1 MTRKEAY
8 ELIKKMNLQEVVKNV
23 YGVNYTNVSTDN
35 LIKIIDKS
43 IVQSKLNDANIEE
56 EWEIEFEPCGL
67 HDKFNTLVDILYKKR
82 ILLKSEVSAI
92 NKV

>member
-8 ELIKKMNLQEVVKNV
+8 ELIKKMNLQETVKNV

-35 LIKIIDKS
+35 LIKIIDES
-43 IVQSKLNDANIEE
+43 
-56 EWEIEFEPCGL
+56 WEVEFEPCDL
-67 HDKFNTLVDILYKKR
+67 QDKFNTLVDILYKKR

>member
-8 ELIKKMNLQEVVKNV
+8 ELIKKMNLQETVKNV

-35 LIKIIDKS
+35 LIEVIDKS
-43 IVQSKLNDANIEE
+43 MAQSKLNIANIEE
-56 EWEIEFEPCGL
+56 EWEIEFEPCDL
-67 HDKFNTLVDILYKKR
+67 QDKFNTLVDILYKKR

>member
-8 ELIKKMNLQEVVKNV
+8 ELIKKMNLQETVKNV

-35 LIKIIDKS
+35 LIKVIDKS
-43 IVQSKLNDANIEE
+43 IAQSKINNIEE
-56 EWEIEFEPCGL
+56 EWEIEFEPCDL
-67 HDKFNTLVDILYKKR
+67 QNKFNTLVDILYKKR

>member
-8 ELIKKMNLQEVVKNV
+8 ELIKKMNLQETVKNV

-35 LIKIIDKS
+35 LIKVIDKS
-43 IVQSKLNDANIEE
+43 IVQSKINDANIEE
-56 EWEIEFEPCGL
+56 EWEIEFEPCNL
-67 HDKFNTLVDILYKKR
+67 QDKFNTLVDILYKKR

>member
-8 ELIKKMNLQEVVKNV
+8 ELIKKMDLQETVKNV

-35 LIKIIDKS
+35 LIKIIDKTTL
-43 IVQSKLNDANIEE
+43 QSKINNIEE
-56 EWEIEFEPCGL
+56 EWEIEFEPCDL
-67 HDKFNTLVDILYKKR
+67 QNKFNTLVDILYKKR

-92 NKV
+92 NKG

>member
-8 ELIKKMNLQEVVKNV
+8 ELIKKMNLQETVKNV

-35 LIKIIDKS
+35 LIKIIDS
-43 IVQSKLNDANIEE
+43 TMAQSEINTIEE
-56 EWEIEFEPCGL
+56 EWEIEFEPCDLQG
-67 HDKFNTLVDILYKKR
+67 KFNTLVDILYKKR